1 MKHNVQD
8 AASLALARR
17 VAALLRSSPEPLK
30 MARGNLERW
39 SRQNADTPSLL
50 RCYAEWQAILDR
62 PLDEICDVL
71 CAETEEA
78 RRLRQN
84 SPFAGVLPP
93 AEVWA
98 IKRQQRHHAAT
109 PA

>member
-1 MKHNVQD
+1 MTHDLQD
-8 AASLALARR
+8 AASLALARQ
-17 VAALLRSSPEPLK
+17 VAARLRSSPKPLK
-30 MARGNLERW
+30 VARDNLARW

-50 RCYAEWQAILDR
+50 RCYTEWQAILDR
-62 PLDEICDVL
+62 PLDEICDLL

-98 IKRQQRHHAAT
+98 IKHQLRHHAAT